1 VLVGNSDQLQLRAT
15 SAPPAA
21 DRIDRRALAA
31 ASVTVVLW
39 ASAFVAIRSGGRY
52 FDPGAL
58 ALGRLL
64 AGSLVL
70 GAVWLARGEPW
81 PARAAWPGIIC
92 TGVLWFGV
100 YMVALNWGEQH
111 VDAGTAAMIVNIG
124 PVVIA
129 LLGGWLLREGF
140 PRRLL
145 AGLAVSFAGAV
156 VVGLSES
163 GGGRAS
169 LLGVAMCLLAAVAY
183 ATAVVSQKPALRHA
197 SALQVTTFGCFL
209 GTVATLPFAG
219 RLVAQVTAAPLS
231 ATLTLVYL
239 GVFPTALA
247 FTTWAYAL
255 NRTTAGK
262 MGATTYLVPALVVL
276 MSWAILGQTP
286 TALAF
291 LGGALCLAGVA
302 VSRKRRG
309 SRRAVPPPAAP
320 LPRPELRPGV
330 ADERPGRRAG
340 RRFGPP
346 GERDAPP
353 QHGPG
358 QRDGMQLSRV
368 GPGDGLGQQGH
379 AETPADELSDQ
390 LRVACLKTDAGPEA
404 HAQAA
409 VIEVGAQAGTAGQ
422 ADQHPVPD
430 DVQAGRRPAG

>member
-1 VLVGNSDQLQLRAT
+1 MLVSDSEPVRLQVT

-70 GAVWLARGEPW
+70 GAVWLARGLGWWGGGVEAGRARGGGVEASGALP
-81 PARAAWPGIIC
+81 PRAAWPGIVC

-100 YMVALNWGEQH
+100 YMVALNWGEQR

-124 PVVIA
+124 PILIA
-129 LLGGWLLREGF
+129 VLGGWLLREGF

-145 AGLAVSFAGAV
+145 AGLAVSFAGAA

-169 LLGVAMCLLAAVAY
+169 LFGVALCVLAAVAY

-219 RLVAQVTAAPLS
+219 RLVTQAAAAPLS

-276 MSWAILGQTP
+276 MSWAILGQIP
-286 TALAF
+286 GALAF

-302 VSRKRRG
+302 VSRRR
-309 SRRAVPPPAAP
+309 
-320 LPRPELRPGV
+320 
-330 ADERPGRRAG
+330 
-340 RRFGPP
+340 
-346 GERDAPP
+346 
-353 QHGPG
+353 
-358 QRDGMQLSRV
+358 
-368 GPGDGLGQQGH
+368 
-379 AETPADELSDQ
+379 
-390 LRVACLKTDAGPEA
+390 
-404 HAQAA
+404 
-409 VIEVGAQAGTAGQ
+409 
-422 ADQHPVPD
+422 
-430 DVQAGRRPAG
+430 